1 MHDER
6 KQRRRS
12 SAGEVFEDL
21 MASCASV
28 RMVVVDHR
36 GFVRSVEP
44 ATVWDAPVRRVKAD
58 GRGSMVVQVDA
69 VYAKRRRR
77 TLPGRDLV
85 EFGYDM

>member
-1 MHDER
+1 MHDDR
-6 KQRRRS
+6 TQRRRS
-12 SAGEVFEDL
+12 NAGEVFEDL

-36 GFVRSVEP
+36 GFIRSVEP
-44 ATVWDAPVRRVKAD
+44 ATVWNAPVRCVKTD

-69 VYAKRRRR
+69 AHARKRRR